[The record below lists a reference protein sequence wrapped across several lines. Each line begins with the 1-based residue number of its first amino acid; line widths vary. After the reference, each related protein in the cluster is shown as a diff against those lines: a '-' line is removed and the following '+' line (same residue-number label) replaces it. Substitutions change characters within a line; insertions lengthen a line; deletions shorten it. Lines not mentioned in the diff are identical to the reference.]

1 MSITTHPVQLLVCRL
16 DSLPYF
22 KCVAFFVCTPQC
34 PTPVS
39 HHSLPSSR
47 CLLQASTGVLGPPC
61 CCEWQVVDALV
72 SGGKGR
78 EDSAALVRKYAAA
91 AARMRQD
98 RKQRELDRRAEIE
111 AHEAEVKR
119 LAEEAAR
126 AQAAER
132 ARLLALQAQAQAQ
145 LELLRSRRPV
155 VHCFGGCNRT
165 AFFWS
170 PCTVAPRQVG
180 WVDDSGRRYPM

>member
-1 MSITTHPVQLLVCRL
+1 MSDWFGMDVATEVATINDAMVALGLTKDEAVAEELL
-16 DSLPYF
+16 DE
-22 KCVAFFVCTPQC
+22 
-34 PTPVS
+34 
-39 HHSLPSSR
+39 
-47 CLLQASTGVLGPPC
+47 ASARFR
-61 CCEWQVVDALV
+61 QVVDALV

-180 WVDDSGRRYPM
+180 WVDGSGGRYPM